1 MRMHL
6 AHHTE
11 KWTGFSAPHKFR
23 IEHRTD
29 PKVHPHF
36 RSGAPA
42 RELHVT
48 AFMEHDLKCSQVVT
62 PTYGA
67 SLRQCSRIDFQGCL
81 GNAFVRQDRTG
92 LLN

>member
-1 MRMHL
+1 MMMHL

-11 KWTGFSAPHKFR
+11 KWTGFSAPHKLR
-23 IEHRTD
+23 IEHRMD

-36 RSGAPA
+36 RSGALA

-48 AFMEHDLKCSQVVT
+48 AFMEHGLKCSQVVT

-67 SLRQCSRIDFQGCL
+67 SLRQCSKIDFQGCL